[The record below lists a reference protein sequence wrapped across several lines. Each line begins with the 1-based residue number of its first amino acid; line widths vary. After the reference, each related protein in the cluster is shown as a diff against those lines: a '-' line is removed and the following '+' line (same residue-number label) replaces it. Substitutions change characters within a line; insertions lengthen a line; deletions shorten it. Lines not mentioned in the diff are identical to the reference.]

1 MYAKLEARFGGRPPT
16 PTEILADDP
25 EQLRVAV
32 GLSHAKASYLR
43 SLAEHLLDGSLEL
56 DALPAMT
63 DGEVIAKL
71 TAIRGLGLWSAQLF
85 LIFYLQRPDVVASGD
100 LGIRRAVMIEYALPA
115 APKPAHVEQL
125 AQAWRPHR
133 TLAGLLLWRSI
144 ATTPT

>member
-1 MYAKLEARFGGRPPT
+1 VARPVVAQQFSTRAAAAMYAKLEAR
-16 PTEILADDP
+16 L
-25 EQLRVAV
+25 V
-32 GLSHAKASYLR
+32 
-43 SLAEHLLDGSLEL
+43 
-56 DALPAMT
+56 
-63 DGEVIAKL
+63 

-85 LIFYLQRPDVVASGD
+85 LIFYLRRPDVVASGD